1 MLLYLLSPIDL
12 LPELLLGPAGYL
24 DDVGFVVIVF
34 LYTVANSAVEYVR
47 TREWRSRFIG
57 INIPVIKWLLNTK
70 DDNELHFID
79 FRLC

>member
-1 MLLYLLSPIDL
+1 MGGTMLLYLLSPIDL

-47 TREWRSRFIG
+47 TRE
-57 INIPVIKWLLNTK
+57 
-70 DDNELHFID
+70 
-79 FRLC
+79 